1 MGAGSGIHHSEF
13 NPFETEAARLLQI
26 WIQPDKAGLPPSYQE
41 QDFELI
47 ERENKWLTLA
57 SPEGEEGIV
66 NIRQDARILNTVLY
80 SSQELPLPDSQNRL
94 GWLQVV
100 NGEATV
106 GDTTLRR
113 GDGLALADEP
123 TPSIKTSNSVEL
135 LYFDLPKE

>member
-123 TPSIKTSNSVEL
+123 TQSIKTSNSVDL

>member
-13 NPFETEAARLLQI
+13 NPSETEAARLLQI

-66 NIRQDARILNTVLY
+66 NIRQDARILNTVLD

-123 TPSIKTSNSVEL
+123 TQSIKTSNSVEL